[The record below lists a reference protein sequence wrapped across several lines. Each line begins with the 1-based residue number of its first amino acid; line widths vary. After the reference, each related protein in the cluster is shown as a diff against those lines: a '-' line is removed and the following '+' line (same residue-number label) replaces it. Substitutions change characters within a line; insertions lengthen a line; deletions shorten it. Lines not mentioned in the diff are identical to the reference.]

1 MRLMIKGFE
10 SRFVY
15 LMFLG
20 CFDVEGETSA
30 LVAMLEEPIKGK
42 RGIPAAMKRIIK
54 DYEILGQPI
63 SEDDIPVIT
72 SAIEE
77 QFS

>member
-42 RGIPAAMKRIIK
+42 RGIPGAMKRIIK
-54 DYEILGQPI
+54 DY
-63 SEDDIPVIT
+63 
-72 SAIEE
+72 
-77 QFS
+77 